1 MNAPREIKILI
12 TGPMGAGK
20 TTAIAAVSEVAPVKT
35 EAVNS
40 DLAQHSKS
48 HTTVALDY
56 GQVQLAGG
64 DRLRLYGTPGQKRF
78 NIMWQILAK
87 GAFGVVILI
96 DMTRPDPVADLR
108 DYAQDFADVIRNSSG
123 VVGVGRSAENALI
136 TSTELYAALAEIGLM
151 LPIFAVDIRKRDDV
165 LLLLEAL
172 FSQIEM
178 AGLSED
184 APDEQGR

>member
-1 MNAPREIKILI
+1 MNIPREIKILI

-40 DLAQHSKS
+40 DLAQHTKT

-56 GQVQLAGG
+56 GEVRLAGG

-78 NIMWQILAK
+78 NVMWQILAK
-87 GAFGVVILI
+87 GALGVVVLI
-96 DMTRPDPVADLR
+96 DMTRPDPVADLVE
-108 DYAQDFADVIRNSSG
+108 YLKDFAEVIRNSSG
-123 VVGVGRSAENALI
+123 VIGVGRGSENSRV
-136 TSTELYAALAEIGLM
+136 TSTELYSALADLGFL
-151 LPIFAVDIRKRDDV
+151 LPIFAVDIRKREDV

-178 AGLSED
+178 AGLTEED
-184 APDEQGR
+184 HE

>member
-1 MNAPREIKILI
+1 MNIPREIKILI

-35 EAVNS
+35 EANNS
-40 DLAQHSKS
+40 DLAQHTKT

-56 GQVQLAGG
+56 GEVRLAGG
-64 DRLRLYGTPGQKRF
+64 DRLRLYGTPGQRRF
-78 NIMWQILAK
+78 NVMWQILAK

-96 DMTRPDPVADLR
+96 DMTRPEPVTDLIE
-108 DYAQDFADVIRNSSG
+108 YAKDFVDVIRSSSG
-123 VVGVGRSAENALI
+123 VVGLSRAADNTAFDS
-136 TSTELYAALAEIGLM
+136 SDFYQALADLGLM
-151 LPIFAVDIRKRDDV
+151 LPVFAVDIRKRDDV

-178 AGLSED
+178 SELPEY
-184 APDEQGR
+184 APA

>member
-40 DLAQHSKS
+40 DLEQHSKS

-78 NIMWQILAK
+78 NVMWQILAK

-96 DMTRPDPVADLR
+96 DLTRPDPLGDLR

-123 VVGVGRSAENALI
+123 VIGLGRCADNTLLS
-136 TSTELYAALAEIGLM
+136 TSDFYSVLSELGLM

-178 AGLSED
+178 AGLGEE
-184 APDEQGR
+184 AADENDR

>member
-1 MNAPREIKILI
+1 MNTPREIKILI

-20 TTAIAAVSEVAPVKT
+20 TTAIGAVSEVAPVKT

-40 DLAQHSKS
+40 DLAQHAKT

-56 GQVQLAGG
+56 GEVQLAGG

-78 NIMWQILAK
+78 NVMWQILAK

-96 DMTRPDPVADLR
+96 DMTRPDPVADLM
-108 DYAQDFADVIRNSSG
+108 DYAKDFADVIRNSSG
-123 VVGVGRSAENALI
+123 VIGVGRSSENTRI
-136 TSTELYAALAEIGLM
+136 TSAELHAALAELGLP
-151 LPIFAVDIRKRDDV
+151 LPLFAVDIRKREDV

-178 AGLSED
+178 AELASD
-184 APDEQGR
+184 FDQ